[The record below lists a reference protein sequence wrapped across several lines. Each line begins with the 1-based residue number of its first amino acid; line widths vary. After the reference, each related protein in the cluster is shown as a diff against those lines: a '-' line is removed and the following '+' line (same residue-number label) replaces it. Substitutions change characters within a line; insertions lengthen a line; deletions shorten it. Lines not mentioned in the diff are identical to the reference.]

1 MKIDGSLPGA
11 PDELRKEA
19 VFLYKAAFNKSIPDT
34 LLERYL
40 RAHADLT
47 KQLEGAPFE
56 LQIVKT
62 IIEKNLDPV
71 GIEPWLRKKGR
82 QHHLLTRKLLL
93 LSFLNECGGNP
104 AGISRSPD
112 RFALPCMA
120 LTVCAAALALLRG
133 RIQAARYGLV

>member
-47 KQLEGAPFE
+47 KQ
-56 LQIVKT
+56 
-62 IIEKNLDPV
+62 
-71 GIEPWLRKKGR
+71 
-82 QHHLLTRKLLL
+82 
-93 LSFLNECGGNP
+93 
-104 AGISRSPD
+104 
-112 RFALPCMA
+112 
-120 LTVCAAALALLRG
+120 
-133 RIQAARYGLV
+133 